1 MSCKGVPACPK
12 SSYLFC
18 NILLQTIDLIFVLRN
33 SDLNPLPCPS
43 CFLCPV
49 QQPTSV
55 SSLLEPNP
63 CSSQVASATPLSRW
77 VAWEVGKAE
86 QKLLSAA
93 IFVRYNH
100 VQLLSCPCTKRRKIN
115 QNSSHYPEWS
125 GKRGGKEPN
134 RSVQRERQNIIFVNN
149 GATEVTYHI
158 VTWD

>member
-1 MSCKGVPACPK
+1 MFQESHTDPPSPMENTENALQRCSCLSTPGPYICLK

-49 QQPTSV
+49 QEPTSV
-55 SSLLEPNP
+55 SSLLELNP

-77 VAWEVGKAE
+77 GAREVGKAE

-100 VQLLSCPCTKRRKIN
+100 VQLLSCPCTKRRKMN
-115 QNSSHYPEWS
+115 
-125 GKRGGKEPN
+125 
-134 RSVQRERQNIIFVNN
+134 
-149 GATEVTYHI
+149 
-158 VTWD
+158 